1 MAHNEQPA
9 AQAIPKT
16 LSAKREDAPRS
27 GLLPLVGV
35 IASAAFVAN
44 AWFFYHQGQ
53 RDGATHGNDAA
64 PAPVSAPA
72 TPPDETGSG
81 SPSTTRA
88 LPAETA
94 MASTDITQPAAEREA
109 SSRSAINP
117 DMVFVVKPAAHGKA
131 KPANTLMA
139 KAAKA
144 KSGIATMREPGERQV
159 ALIDRPNPVYPAQAL
174 RTGEQGTVFVLAQV
188 DVAGN
193 VSDAHVVRHSG
204 SYTLDR
210 AAANEVRRWKFEPAL
225 HDGRPVV
232 ASVEVPVS
240 YRLGQ

>member
-1 MAHNEQPA
+1 MAYNDQPA

-16 LSAKREDAPRS
+16 LAAKREDSAPRS
-27 GLLPLVGV
+27 GLLPRVGV
-35 IASAAFVAN
+35 LAAAAFVAN

-53 RDGATHGNDAA
+53 RDGANQDNGSA
-64 PAPVSAPA
+64 PISAPA
-72 TPPDETGSG
+72 APSDEAG
-81 SPSTTRA
+81 SPSTAKA

-94 MASTDITQPAAEREA
+94 LVSTDTAQPAAEGQTA
-109 SSRSAINP
+109 SRSAVDP

-131 KPANTLMA
+131 RPVDQLMA
-139 KAAKA
+139 KTAKP
-144 KSGIATMREPGERQV
+144 GRETLHGQSERQV
-159 ALIDRPNPVYPAQAL
+159 ALIAHPNPTYPTQAL
-174 RTGEQGTVFVLAQV
+174 RTGEQGTVYVLAQV

-193 VSDAHVVRHSG
+193 VSDARVVRHSG
-204 SYTLDR
+204 STTLDR

-225 HDGRPVV
+225 HDGRPAV

>member
-1 MAHNEQPA
+1 MAYNEQPA

-16 LSAKREDAPRS
+16 LAAKREDNAPRS

-35 IASAAFVAN
+35 LAAAAFVAN

-53 RDGATHGNDAA
+53 RDGANHEDVT
-64 PAPVSAPA
+64 APVSMPAAPS
-72 TPPDETGSG
+72 DEAG

-94 MASTDITQPAAEREA
+94 MVLTDTEQPATESQTA
-109 SSRSAINP
+109 SRSAVDP
-117 DMVFVVKPAAHGKA
+117 DMVFVVKPATHGKA
-131 KPANTLMA
+131 RAANQLMA
-139 KAAKA
+139 KATK
-144 KSGIATMREPGERQV
+144 PGTTTAGGPSERQV
-159 ALIDRPNPVYPAQAL
+159 ALLARPNPTYPTQAL
-174 RTGEQGTVFVLAQV
+174 RTGEQGTVYVLAQV

-193 VSDAHVVRHSG
+193 VSDARVVRHSG
-204 SYTLDR
+204 SITLDR
-210 AAANEVRRWKFEPAL
+210 AATNEVRRWKFEPAL
-225 HDGRPVV
+225 HDGRPAV